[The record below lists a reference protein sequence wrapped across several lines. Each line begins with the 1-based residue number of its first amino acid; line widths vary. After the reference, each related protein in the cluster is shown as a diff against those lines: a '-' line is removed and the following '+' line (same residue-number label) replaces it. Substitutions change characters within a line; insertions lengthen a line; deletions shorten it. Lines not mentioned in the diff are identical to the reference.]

1 MRVICLIA
9 LLTIVVLTF
18 CVIRSSKETFVAYQ
32 RYDDTEFRGM
42 NMMGVNSN
50 DTHVAAASEKDC
62 QGFCADNNCRGY
74 SYYEPGNRCYIYSS
88 GGFVFGRK
96 GYKSGLRV

>member
-1 MRVICLIA
+1 MKVWV
-9 LLTIVVLTF
+9 LLFLMLLSVFIIK
-18 CVIRSSKETFVAYQ
+18 CSSRENLEIVAYQ